1 MNKIFYFS
9 LLGLFYFA
17 SFAKFISGCKTDIN
31 ALNER
36 GETKLHL
43 AATMLAKIQNHKKF
57 FYLEILALIKAGADV
72 NLMSNKSYFFEFKTL
87 FQFKQVNLEIAI
99 Y

>member
-17 SFAKFISGCKTDIN
+17 VLVFISGCKTDIN

-43 AATMLAKIQNHKKF
+43 AADKEQRSRRNSCF
-57 FYLEILALIKAGADV
+57 
-72 NLMSNKSYFFEFKTL
+72 NKSRC
-87 FQFKQVNLEIAI
+87 
-99 Y
+99 